1 MGDQNLAEILKVK
14 KQFVAMGTL
23 VSSQIHQAT
32 KSFLEHDMILA
43 KQVISKDQQVN
54 QTEVELEKNVFDVLI
69 RKNPMASDFREIMSI
84 LKASS
89 DMERIGDAA
98 IRIARQTL
106 RMSDKPT
113 FTAAEKLIQQLTYQV
128 RQMLDKVD
136 EAYVNDDSDAA
147 YAVASEDIKVDR
159 LYLQLRQLVLS
170 QQVKDKQQLKASDVY
185 LIISRQLERVGDHIV
200 NVAEWIVYAQTGKIV
215 ELNPGKNDPEL
226 IKK

>member
-14 KQFVAMGTL
+14 KQFVAMGIL

-32 KSFLEHDMILA
+32 KSFLEHDTILA

-69 RKNPMASDFREIMSI
+69 RKNPMASDFRETMSI

-128 RQMLDKVD
+128 RQMLDKID

-147 YAVASEDIKVDR
+147 YAVDR

>member
-54 QTEVELEKNVFDVLI
+54 EAEIELEKNVFDVLI
-69 RKNPMASDFREIMSI
+69 RKNPMASDFRETMSI

-128 RQMLDKVD
+128 RQMLD
-136 EAYVNDDSDAA
+136 VNDDSDAA

>member
-14 KQFVAMGTL
+14 KQFVAMGIL

-32 KSFLEHDMILA
+32 KSFLEHDTILA

-69 RKNPMASDFREIMSI
+69 RKNPMASDFRETMSI

-147 YAVASEDIKVDR
+147 YAVDR

>member
-69 RKNPMASDFREIMSI
+69 RKNPMASDFRETMSI

-128 RQMLDKVD
+128 RQ
-136 EAYVNDDSDAA
+136 
-147 YAVASEDIKVDR
+147 R
-159 LYLQLRQLVLS
+159 LMRPMSMMTVTLPMPLPA
-170 QQVKDKQQLKASDVY
+170 KT
-185 LIISRQLERVGDHIV
+185 SRL
-200 NVAEWIVYAQTGKIV
+200 TGSTCSCGNWFWVSRSKTSSS
-215 ELNPGKNDPEL
+215 
-226 IKK
+226 